1 MRRLLLFI
9 VLLVLSF
16 NSFALECTISDISAS
31 LKFPTPQSACDYRA
45 SLSASWAYSI
55 VEGNNS
61 SGICRMYNT
70 SNTAVGSRSYACSAN
85 NTCSGIKV
93 RSPVTGGCICPSGTV
108 DDGAGGCRQECPA
121 GQEWNGSAC
130 ACPAGQV
137 DDGNG
142 GCRQECPA
150 GQEWN
155 GSACACPA
163 GQELVNGQCVDQCV
177 SPQVRKEDGYCGC
190 PQTPSGFA
198 SILMGDQ
205 CVALCPPTNR
215 PDMILSVDG
224 SDCVCPEGTIEHDN
238 PFDENPPVYRC
249 RQECRYDQIWNMQP
263 GGGWACS
270 CPPEAPIDY
279 DGQCRSECPE
289 GTNWNADLGT
299 CEIMCRW
306 DQVKIDGVCQCAAG
320 QEDVDGECRAQCRT
334 DQIRI
339 EGVCDCPSGFMEQGG
354 QCVPVESSTSSGDD
368 GSTSGDSSTTS
379 STSGDSSTTSST
391 SGDSSTTSST
401 SGDSSTT
408 SGDSSTTSGDGSTSG
423 DSSTTSGDSSTSGS
437 DGDTST
443 SGDSSSGTDG
453 TSGEDPGTSGG
464 SGLSKTEAKFPEIK
478 ESQSVQET
486 LENFMDTVK
495 EGGIYQE
502 IDKLSCIN
510 PSAGG
515 CPFNIS
521 FELFGQSFSM
531 ADYCPVFEEL
541 MSYVGA
547 VFLLLYFLLA
557 IRIVASA

>member
-1 MRRLLLFI
+1 MSRLLIFI
-9 VLLVLSF
+9 VFLIFSSSSF
-16 NSFALECTISDISAS
+16 SAVFYIGCYQDAASAQAATKLAAGSDVSSQNSGGSVDCNGNINFYYYSQKYNTVTKSWDY
-31 LKFPTPQSACDYRA
+31 YRA
-45 SLSASWAYSI
+45 GYAI
-55 VEGNNS
+55 VGQCAAGNKPTVTNKCIPCS
-61 SGICRMYNT
+61 DPKVISGESCVCP
-70 SNTAVGSRSYACSAN
+70 VGQE
-85 NTCSGIKV
+85 
-93 RSPVTGGCICPSGTV
+93 
-108 DDGAGGCRQECPA
+108 DDGNGGCRHECPS

-130 ACPAGQV
+130 AC
-137 DDGNG
+137 
-142 GCRQECPA
+142 
-150 GQEWN
+150 
-155 GSACACPA
+155 SS

-177 SPQVRKEDGYCGC
+177 SPQVRREDGYCGC

-198 SILMGDQ
+198 SILQGDQ

-215 PDMILSVDG
+215 PDRISNSDG
-224 SDCVCPEGTIEHDN
+224 SDCVCPSGTTEHYN
-238 PFDENPPVYRC
+238 PFDQSPPVYRC
-249 RQECRYDQIWNMQP
+249 LQDCRWDQVWHSQP

-270 CPPEAPIDY
+270 CPPESPIDY
-279 DGQCRSECPE
+279 DGQCRSECPD

-306 DQVKIDGVCQCAAG
+306 DQVKIDGVCQCASG

-339 EGVCDCPSGFMEQGG
+339 DGVCDCPSGFVEQGG